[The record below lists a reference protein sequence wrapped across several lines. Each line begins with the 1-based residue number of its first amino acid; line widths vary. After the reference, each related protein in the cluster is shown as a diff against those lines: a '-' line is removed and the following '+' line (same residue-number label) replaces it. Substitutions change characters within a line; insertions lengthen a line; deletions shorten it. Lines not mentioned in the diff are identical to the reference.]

1 MNKPAWLISLMPPL
15 MSVVI
20 IRTYLGAFD
29 NAALFTENLSVSGL
43 FNFVFIFMMLTLAA
57 FAAIF
62 LVPSL
67 IFSLSVPRNVL
78 SLPNY
83 TDIKGRIAL
92 SALFSVPVAVFC
104 FFGWAIVSDR
114 YPDHETLTDRTCL
127 LGGITSVFMI
137 NYLFLR
143 KAVRIAQQY
152 QPARVRIRTA
162 LMLYAGSPALQLLV
176 ITLFFTFGLPT
187 VVGWIDQKAAGES
200 IAMML
205 KVSVLVSGLGMLML
219 FPGTVYVMTD
229 PAVRNSGWMIKFG
242 IITVI
247 LWSLLTSMYVP
258 SFFPVLVD
266 KTMALAGI
274 SDWKTRRFQIDNAN
288 IPAWNFSNDEWHR
301 VRIAGEKTFSVKG
314 IMVYSLNNVKLLCPE
329 SVREPYRNMLRFVPW
344 DRDYDKE
351 KAAEL
356 KKASARCQPFTQ
368 GRVIRLSE

>member
-29 NAALFTENLSVSGL
+29 NASLFTENLSFAGL

-62 LVPSL
+62 LVPSV
-67 IFSLSVPRNVL
+67 IFSLCVPRRAL
-78 SLPNY
+78 TIPNFA
-83 TDIKGRIAL
+83 DIKGRITL
-92 SALFSVPVAVFC
+92 SALFSLPVAVFC
-104 FFGWAIVSDR
+104 FFGWAIVSAR
-114 YPDHETLTDRTCL
+114 YPHHETLTDRTSL
-127 LGGITSVFMI
+127 LGGITSVLMI

-143 KAVRIAQQY
+143 KAGRIARQY
-152 QPARVRIRTA
+152 QPAGVRIRTA
-162 LMLYAGSPALQLLV
+162 LALYAGSPALQLLV
-176 ITLFFTFGLPT
+176 ITLFFIFGLPT
-187 VVGWIDQKAAGES
+187 VVGWIDQKAAGDS
-200 IAMML
+200 FAMML
-205 KVSVLVSGLGMLML
+205 KVSVLISGIGILML
-219 FPGTVYVMTD
+219 IPGAVYVVTE
-229 PAVRNSGWMIKFG
+229 PAVRSSGWLMRFG
-242 IITVI
+242 IITIV

-274 SDWKTRRFQIDNAN
+274 SDWKTRRFQIDNAD

-301 VRIAGEKTFSVKG
+301 VRIAGEKSFSVEG

-344 DRDYDKE
+344 NRDYDKE

-356 KKASARCQPFTQ
+356 KKAAARCQPFTQ

>member
-1 MNKPAWLISLMPPL
+1 
-15 MSVVI
+15 
-20 IRTYLGAFD
+20 
-29 NAALFTENLSVSGL
+29 
-43 FNFVFIFMMLTLAA
+43 
-57 FAAIF
+57 
-62 LVPSL
+62 
-67 IFSLSVPRNVL
+67 
-78 SLPNY
+78 
-83 TDIKGRIAL
+83 
-92 SALFSVPVAVFC
+92 
-104 FFGWAIVSDR
+104 
-114 YPDHETLTDRTCL
+114 
-127 LGGITSVFMI
+127 
-137 NYLFLR
+137 
-143 KAVRIAQQY
+143 
-152 QPARVRIRTA
+152 
-162 LMLYAGSPALQLLV
+162 
-176 ITLFFTFGLPT
+176 
-187 VVGWIDQKAAGES
+187 
-200 IAMML
+200 
-205 KVSVLVSGLGMLML
+205 
-219 FPGTVYVMTD
+219 
-229 PAVRNSGWMIKFG
+229 MIKFG

-301 VRIAGEKTFSVKG
+301 LRIAGEKTFSVKG